1 MDRSTPGLRVH
12 HQPLEFLQTYVH
24 WVGDA
29 IQPSHPS
36 TPSSVTLKKIRY
48 LEELMV
54 SNCAAGEDSWES
66 LDSKETKPDHPKGNQ
81 SWMFTGRSDAEAETP
96 ILWPPDAKNWLIR
109 KDPDAGE
116 DWRQEEKGTTEDD
129 TVGWH
134 HRLNGH
140 KFEQTLGDGEGQG
153 SLVCCSP
160 WGHKE
165 SSPFWRR
172 SALGFL
178 WKEWC

>member
-1 MDRSTPGLRVH
+1 MLLLQFIIQVSRHFESSLCKCSWLVKHLYTQSCLTLCDPMNCSTPGLRVH

-81 SWMFTGRSDAEAETP
+81 SWIFTGSTDAEAETP
-96 ILWPPDAKNWLIR
+96 ILWPPDSKNWPIWNLSWCSER
-109 KDPDAGE
+109 LSEAG
-116 DWRQEEKGTTEDD
+116 
-129 TVGWH
+129 
-134 HRLNGH
+134 
-140 KFEQTLGDGEGQG
+140 
-153 SLVCCSP
+153 
-160 WGHKE
+160 
-165 SSPFWRR
+165 
-172 SALGFL
+172 
-178 WKEWC
+178 